1 MPELA
6 MPYEEF
12 DKLRVKLSSSL
23 VKDNA
28 ELLAWWLSLYMAEES
43 VTEGKFDDDI
53 E

>member
-6 MPYEEF
+6 MLYEEF

-28 ELLAWWLSLYMAEES
+28 ELLAWLSLYMAEES
-43 VTEGKFDDDI
+43 VTEGKFEDDI